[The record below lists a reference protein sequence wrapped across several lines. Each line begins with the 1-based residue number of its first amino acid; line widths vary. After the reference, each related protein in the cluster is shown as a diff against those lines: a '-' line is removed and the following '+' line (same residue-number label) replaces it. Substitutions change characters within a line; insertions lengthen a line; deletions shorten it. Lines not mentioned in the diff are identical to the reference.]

1 MNSDLTRRKIALF
14 GAFGIGNLGNE
25 CTLQAMIFNIRKHL
39 PDAEISCICYGPE
52 EIASRYG
59 VSGVPIRETP
69 FKLQPLKN
77 GASRLLRRIFVGIPT
92 ELYRCYKT
100 VKTLMGSEMIVMT
113 GTGMLGDFGIGPFD
127 LHFDILRWAI
137 AARLCR
143 CKLLF
148 VSVGVGPI
156 RNLLSRCF
164 VKTALCLAD
173 YRSYRDNFS
182 KQYLE
187 NVGFKTNG
195 DAVYPDL
202 AFSLPQAL
210 IPDTHVRDGQQTV
223 VGVGIMTY
231 YNKLHDAVS
240 DDTAYRDY
248 IGKVSLFV
256 RWLLEHQYTVRL
268 IIGDAVYDECVRQ
281 DLRRL
286 LKIDEFEDQDRNII
300 DEPASSSD
308 EVMSQLAATD
318 IVVASRFHN
327 VLLALMLGKLVVA
340 ISYHEKVDALMTG
353 VGLKE
358 FCQDI
363 EHIELDGLIR
373 QFMALEKNAGTLKP
387 TLEQR
392 ANAYRKALD
401 EQYDR
406 IFKSV

>member
-1 MNSDLTRRKIALF
+1 
-14 GAFGIGNLGNE
+14 
-25 CTLQAMIFNIRKHL
+25 
-39 PDAEISCICYGPE
+39 
-52 EIASRYG
+52 
-59 VSGVPIRETP
+59 
-69 FKLQPLKN
+69 
-77 GASRLLRRIFVGIPT
+77 
-92 ELYRCYKT
+92 
-100 VKTLMGSEMIVMT
+100 MT